1 MSRYEQDVVVAWREP
16 LLLRR
21 VSLVEGKS
29 KNTKKTCSLKMF
41 LGHSL
46 SQPFQSEPLL
56 FFTIGSHFPPQ
67 CLTAMTQRKRQMP
80 RVERTGEKGS
90 RALNLGP
97 VSSTMGYAFDK
108 ASLAKECRL
117 SRPNNTM
124 YLFLVVGATSLKSRN
139 H

>member
-1 MSRYEQDVVVAWREP
+1 
-16 LLLRR
+16 
-21 VSLVEGKS
+21 
-29 KNTKKTCSLKMF
+29 MF

-56 FFTIGSHFPPQ
+56 FCTIGSHFPPQ
-67 CLTAMTQRKRQMP
+67 CLTAKTQRKRQMP

-97 VSSTMGYAFDK
+97 VSSTTVYAFDK

-117 SRPNNTM
+117 SRPNNTT
-124 YLFLVVGATSLKSRN
+124 YLFLVVGATSLRSRN
-139 H
+139 QNHWFLVGALSLSFPSSTSLAYRC